1 MMPFFKSKI
10 MFLPLAILSGILMF
24 LGWPTFGI
32 FPLLFVGIV
41 PLFFAL
47 EKLEEGFGKWKFPLL
62 LVTIFIAHFVWIGV
76 SLRWVHVTSPKTYY
90 IAITLES
97 LSIAL
102 ALLPYFLI
110 KKQLGDK
117 MKWVFFLVAWMAVE
131 YFNQHWMMGAPYFAL
146 GSGFGM
152 YPQLIQL
159 YEFIGI
165 EGGTLFL
172 LLSNVFFFTLIKAI
186 FQKKVEKANIIA
198 LSIALS
204 PFVLSLF
211 FSMSEEKESSKDRI
225 HIAAL
230 HTYQETYT
238 TETHN
243 HPEKVVDGLY
253 NLSSKSD
260 LNQFEL
266 ICWPETV
273 ISNMG
278 WLNGLI
284 NENAYKSLYAK
295 LDQHKDLS
303 ICTGGYGFSLAKD
316 GPNDPYS
323 RLDEARGFYFQAHNV
338 AVTINKTGRW
348 PIRSKEIFI
357 PFQERIPFLKEMP
370 FLRNFADVVGANETV
385 SYYEYGDNLHKT
397 LKGNIFVPVLC
408 FESIYPVRMAENAK
422 DANFVTIL
430 ANEFWNKDLSGS
442 DQYMFNHIAIAIQ
455 SRTPIIRSSNSGI
468 SVIIDRRG
476 NVIERR
482 KGSDVGVISAVL
494 NKKTDQTFYEKIAGV
509 FYGLSTFLFFVLIV
523 LGLFLRF
530 FKSTKKA

>member
-1 MMPFFKSKI
+1 MSLFKSKLTLI
-10 MFLPLAILSGILMF
+10 PLAILSGVLMF
-24 LGWPTFGI
+24 LGWPTIGF
-32 FPLLFVGIV
+32 FPLLFVGLV

-47 EKLEEGFGKWKFPLL
+47 EKLEQSYGKWKFPLL
-62 LVTIFIAHFVWIGV
+62 LILVFVAHFVWIGV
-76 SLRWVHVTSPKTYY
+76 SLRWVYVTSPKTYY

-102 ALLPYFLI
+102 AILPHFFI
-110 KKQLGDK
+110 KQQLGDR
-117 MKWVFFLVAWMAVE
+117 MKWVFFVIAWMAVE
-131 YFNQHWMMGAPYFAL
+131 YFNQHWMMGTPYFVL

-152 YPQLIQL
+152 YPQLIQM

-172 LLSNVFFFTLIKAI
+172 LIANVFLFLVIKDGL
-186 FQKKVEKANIIA
+186 QKKVNRKHIIGVFVG
-198 LSIALS
+198 LS
-204 PFVLSLF
+204 PFIFSLF
-211 FSMSEEKESSKDRI
+211 FDLSEGKEARKDQI
-225 HIAAL
+225 HVAAL

-238 TETHN
+238 DEAHM
-243 HPEKVVDGLY
+243 HPEKVVDDLY
-253 NLSSKSD
+253 DLSAKSD
-260 LNQFEL
+260 LNKVEL
-266 ICWPETV
+266 ICWPETI

-284 NENAYKSLYAK
+284 NENAYKTLSAK
-295 LDQHKDLS
+295 LDKHKDLS

-323 RLDEARGFYFQAHNV
+323 KLDEARGYYYQIHNV

-397 LKGNIFVPVLC
+397 LKGNVFVPVLC

-468 SVIIDRRG
+468 SAIIDRRG
-476 NVIERR
+476 NLIERR
-482 KGSDVGVISAVL
+482 KGSDVGVISALL
-494 NKKTDQTFYEKIAGV
+494 NKKTDQTFYEKIAGA
-509 FYGLSTFLFFVLIV
+509 FYGLSTFLFFGMIILV
-523 LGLFLRF
+523 LFLKM

>member
-1 MMPFFKSKI
+1 MPFFKSKI

-24 LGWPTFGI
+24 LGWPTLGI
-32 FPLLFVGIV
+32 FPLLFVGLV

-47 EKLEEGFGKWKFPLL
+47 EKLEEGFGKWKFALL
-62 LVTIFIAHFVWIGV
+62 PITVFIFHYIWMGF
-76 SLRWVHVTSPKTYY
+76 SLRWLHVTSPKTYF

-102 ALLPYFLI
+102 AVIPFFLI
-110 KKQLGDK
+110 KKQFGDK
-117 MKWVFFLVAWMAVE
+117 FKWLFFLVAWMALE
-131 YFNQHWMMGAPYFAL
+131 YFNQYWMMGAPYFVL

-152 YPQLIQL
+152 YPQLIQV

-165 EGGTLFL
+165 EGGTLFV
-172 LLSNVFFFTLIKAI
+172 LLSNIFFFSLIKQVLHRKVTKASVIGLAI
-186 FQKKVEKANIIA
+186 AIC
-198 LSIALS
+198 
-204 PFVLSLF
+204 PFVFSLF
-211 FSMSEEKESSKDRI
+211 FSLNEEKESSKNRI
-225 HIAAL
+225 HVAAL

-238 TETHN
+238 AETHS

-253 NLSSKSD
+253 GLSSKSD
-260 LNQFEL
+260 LNKFEL

-295 LDQHKDLS
+295 LDQHEDLS

-323 RLDEARGFYFQAHNV
+323 KLDEARGFYFQAHNV

-408 FESIYPVRMAENAK
+408 FESIYPVRMAENAM

-455 SRTPIIRSSNSGI
+455 SRTPIFRSSNSGI
-468 SVIIDRRG
+468 SAIIDRRG
-476 NVIERR
+476 NVLERR
-482 KGSDVGVISAVL
+482 KGRDVGVISAVL

-509 FYGLSTFLFFVLIV
+509 FYGLSTFLFFALIIF
-523 LGLFLRF
+523 GLFLGF
-530 FKSTKKA
+530 FKSAKKA

>member
-24 LGWPTFGI
+24 LGWPTYGI
-32 FPLLFVGIV
+32 FPFLFIGLV

-47 EKLEEGFGKWKFPLL
+47 EKLENGFGKWKFPLL
-62 LVTIFIAHFVWIGV
+62 LISVFLAHFVWISI

-102 ALLPYFLI
+102 AVLPYFLI
-110 KKQLGDK
+110 KRQFGDK

-131 YFNQHWMMGAPYFAL
+131 YFNQHWMMGTPYFVL

-152 YPQLIQL
+152 YPQLIQV

-172 LLSNVFFFTLIKAI
+172 LLSNIFFFGLIKQLI
-186 FQKKVEKANIIA
+186 QKKVTKANIAA
-198 LSIALS
+198 LSLVLS
-204 PFVLSLF
+204 PFILSLF
-211 FSMSEEKESSKDRI
+211 FSLNEEKESKKDRI
-225 HIAAL
+225 QVAAL

-238 TETHN
+238 TEAHS

-253 NLSSKSD
+253 ELSSKSN

-266 ICWPETV
+266 ICWPETI

-284 NENAYKSLYAK
+284 NEKAYKTLYSK
-295 LDQHKDLS
+295 LDQHNDLS

-316 GPNDPYS
+316 GKNDPYS
-323 RLDEARGFYFQAHNV
+323 KLDEARGFYYQVHNV

-370 FLRNFADVVGANETV
+370 FLKNFADVVGANETV
-385 SYYEYGDNLHKT
+385 SFYEYGDNLHKT

-422 DANFVTIL
+422 EANFVTIL

-442 DQYMFNHIAIAIQ
+442 DQYMFNHVAIAIQ

-468 SVIIDRRG
+468 SAIIDRRG
-476 NVIERR
+476 NVLERK
-482 KGSDVGVISAVL
+482 KGRHVGVISAVL

-509 FYGLSTFLFFVLIV
+509 FYGLSTFLFFGLIV
-523 LGLFLRF
+523 LGIFLAF
-530 FKSTKKA
+530 FRSTKKA